1 MGSEMCIRDRLRS
14 ALYMPGINQKAMD
27 KALKL
32 DCDAVILDLED
43 AVDVSKKEESRQL
56 VKRQIENND
65 YGSKQVVVRVN
76 DLNTKWG
83 ESDVAAFANSRIQAI
98 LVPKVSE
105 IGDVSRIA
113 EVLNEHGSELPV
125 WIMVETPLAI
135 ININELARQP
145 RVSAL
150 VMGTSDLVTDLGAEH
165 MKDRH
170 NISYALQRSVVAARA
185 FGKLILDGVHLDF
198 RDLDSFHDI
207 CRLGRSMGFDGKT
220 LIHPDQIIVANQA
233 FSPSEAE
240 LEKAKRVIDA
250 WRTAQAQG
258 SGVVELEGSLVESLH
273 VEEAKRL
280 LDLVSEIAHR
290 TD

>member
-1 MGSEMCIRDRLRS
+1 MTILRS

-43 AVDVSKKEESRQL
+43 AVEASKKEDSRQL

-65 YGSKQVVVRVN
+65 YGPKEVVVRVN

-83 ESDVAAFANSRIQAI
+83 ESDVAEFANSRIHAI

-105 IGDVSRIA
+105 IRDISRIV
-113 EVLNEHGSELPV
+113 ELLDGLGSELPL
-125 WIMVETPLAI
+125 WTMIETPLAI
-135 ININELARQP
+135 ININELASQP
-145 RVSAL
+145 RVTAL
-150 VMGTSDLVTDLGAEH
+150 VMGTSDLVVDLFAEH
-165 MKDRH
+165 LEDRQ
-170 NISYALQRSVVAARA
+170 NISYALQRSIMAARA
-185 FGKLILDGVHLDF
+185 FGKKILDGVHLDF
-198 RDLDSFHDI
+198 RDLDSFRNV
-207 CRLGRSMGFDGKT
+207 CRLGKSMGFDGKT
-220 LIHPDQIIVANQA
+220 LIHPDQILVANQS

-240 LEKAKRVIDA
+240 LDKAKRVIDA
-250 WRTAQAQG
+250 WRSAQAQG

-280 LDLVSEIAHR
+280 LSFFSEISER
-290 TD
+290 PG

>member
-1 MGSEMCIRDRLRS
+1 MTILRS
-14 ALYMPGINQKAMD
+14 ALYMPGINRKAMD

-105 IGDVSRIA
+105 IGDVIRIA
-113 EVLNEHGSELPV
+113 EVLNRLGSELPV

-150 VMGTSDLVTDLGAEH
+150 VMGTSDLVTALGADH

-207 CRLGRSMGFDGKT
+207 CLLGRSMGFDGKT
-220 LIHPDQIIVANQA
+220 LIHPDQIIVANQV

-280 LDLVSEIAHR
+280 LDVVSEIAHR

>member
-1 MGSEMCIRDRLRS
+1 MTILRS
-14 ALYMPGINQKAMD
+14 ALYMPGINRKAMD

-83 ESDVAAFANSRIQAI
+83 ESDIAAFANSRIQAI

-145 RVSAL
+145 IVSAL

-220 LIHPDQIIVANQA
+220 LIHPDQIIVANQV

-250 WRTAQAQG
+250 WRTAQALG

-280 LDLVSEIAHR
+280 LDLVSEITHR